1 MKLKKVSLT
10 DYIDKRNKNVL
21 IPVLGNYETK
31 INSLKAKM
39 EEALTDIEN
48 KLKILEEVEEAEIE
62 EDDDEEEDSSDLDSL
77 RSEIEKL
84 KKRKP
89 EPQFVGGS
97 GATGSYYSVTS
108 NSATFTKHSFN
119 PGINIIGVRSGEP
132 TTIYLP
138 SDLEPNQLVS
148 IKDELGVAAVHPITI
163 LVNT

>member
-10 DYIDKRNKNVL
+10 DYVDKRNKDIL

-31 INSLKAKM
+31 INSLKDKM
-39 EEALTDIEN
+39 EEALANIDT

-62 EDDDEEEDSSDLDSL
+62 DDDDEDTSGIEDL
-77 RSEIEKL
+77 RKELEKI
-84 KKRKP
+84 KKRRP

-97 GATGSYYSVTS
+97 GATGSYHSVTS
-108 NSATFTKHSFN
+108 NVATFTKHAFN

-148 IKDELGVAAVHPITI
+148 IKDELGVAAIHPITV